1 MNQGIKQKKRK
12 PERQKKIR
20 LVRDLNGFESRTSLN
35 FFSGSLFATAKVAF
49 ITVMIFFHIKYRILR
64 HHAALII

>member
-12 PERQKKIR
+12 PERQKKKIR

-35 FFSGSLFATAKVAF
+35 FFSGSLSATAKVAF
-49 ITVMIFFHIKYRILR
+49 ILR
-64 HHAALII
+64 